1 MREAQTS
8 AAAGVSL
15 SKQTMHRARDPKTE
29 TPGWPGTDWVTKPFA
44 AITRDVFGTPRS
56 PWEPRLYGGRFWVS
70 NPKLQNVYGQLGE
83 AQKPVKP
90 IVFLSPVRLS
100 GINM

>member
-1 MREAQTS
+1 MAELGTS
-8 AAAGVSL
+8 RVA
-15 SKQTMHRARDPKTE
+15 
-29 TPGWPGTDWVTKPFA
+29 KPFA

-70 NPKLQNVYGQLGE
+70 NAKLQNVYGELGE
-83 AQKPVKP
+83 PQKAVKP
-90 IVFLSPVRLS
+90 IVLLWLALLS